1 MKTGEEAL
9 IKLEAHEKEC
19 LVRYENINRVLDQHA
34 GRFNRIEALT
44 WGIYPF
50 IIATLALAK
59 FY

>member
-1 MKTGEEAL
+1 MKTVEEAL

-19 LVRYENINRVLDQHA
+19 LVRYENINRVLDEHA

-50 IIATLALAK
+50 IIATFAIAK
-59 FY
+59 YI